1 MEQGLHLDAESADAR
16 GLVAIGGN
24 LEPETLLQ
32 AYRAGVFPWFD
43 ESTPICWWS
52 PDPRAILPLDAVH
65 ISRRLARTLR
75 SGRFE
80 ITINRDFS
88 AVMRGCADRAEGT
101 WITPGMLEAYERL
114 HRLGH
119 AHSIE
124 TWRNRTLAG
133 GVYGIAI
140 GGFFAAESMFH
151 RITDGSNVALAA
163 LTRRLSERGFAL
175 LDVQLLTE
183 HTARFGAIE
192 LPRKEY
198 LRRLF
203 NALQQPA
210 TFC

>member
-32 AYRAGVFPWFD
+32 AYRAGIFPWFD

-75 SGRFE
+75 TGRFE
-80 ITINRDFS
+80 VTINRDFS
-88 AVMRGCADRAEGT
+88 AVMRGCADRPEGT
-101 WITPGMLEAYERL
+101 WITAEMLEAYERL
-114 HRLGH
+114 HRMGH

-124 TWRNRTLAG
+124 TWRDQTLAG

-163 LTRRLSERGFAL
+163 LTRRLCERGFAL
-175 LDVQLLTE
+175 LDVQMLTE

-192 LPRKEY
+192 LPRKVY
-198 LRRLF
+198 LRRLSE
-203 NALQQPA
+203 ALQRPA